1 MSAKHYQ
8 KIMTVAVSANEVM
21 DRLNV
26 DNHNGKRIM
35 NNILEQVNEVTI
47 SEVKVL
53 ETYWDF
59 HV

>member
-1 MSAKHYQ
+1 
-8 KIMTVAVSANEVM
+8 MTVAVSANEVM